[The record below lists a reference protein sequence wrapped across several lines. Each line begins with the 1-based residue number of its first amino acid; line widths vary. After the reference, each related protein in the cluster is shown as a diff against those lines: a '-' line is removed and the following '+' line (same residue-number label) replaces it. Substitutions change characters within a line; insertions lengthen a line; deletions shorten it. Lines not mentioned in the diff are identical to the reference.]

1 MQWRG
6 IVGNLTRED
15 WSGWAKW
22 PPWVVSVK
30 AAHNRVRPHLD
41 GEDIGMKRG
50 EDTGYRRHRRYSG
63 GYRGYRGRGG
73 TNKAGFPHCSFY
85 HRALWPTKAIVP
97 PPPFFL
103 LCLRKT
109 PTGAIPTNS
118 TAWHS
123 WLFSPGN
130 FFQFQVCT
138 GWTKSWQ
145 RNLCLWFFT
154 LLSEINSPPTSTLGQ
169 KKRAGRSK
177 MINMGPTNQLTL
189 QCNQPVT
196 TLQPTNQ
203 PVTITH

>member
-6 IVGNLTRED
+6 KVGNLTRED

-30 AAHNRVRPHLD
+30 AAHNGVRPHLD

-50 EDTGYRRHRRYSG
+50 KDTGYRRHRQYSG

-109 PTGAIPTNS
+109 PTGAIPTNQPTQQLDILGYFLLAIS
-118 TAWHS
+118 FNFKFALVEPNLDKRTCVFD
-123 WLFSPGN
+123 FSDFCRRLIHLQLP
-130 FFQFQVCT
+130 
-138 GWTKSWQ
+138 
-145 RNLCLWFFT
+145 LW
-154 LLSEINSPPTSTLGQ
+154 G
-169 KKRAGRSK
+169 KRRGRGGARWS
-177 MINMGPTNQLTL
+177 IW
-189 QCNQPVT
+189 V
-196 TLQPTNQ
+196 QPTNQ
-203 PVTITH
+203 PVTTVQVALCNQPTHPSQ